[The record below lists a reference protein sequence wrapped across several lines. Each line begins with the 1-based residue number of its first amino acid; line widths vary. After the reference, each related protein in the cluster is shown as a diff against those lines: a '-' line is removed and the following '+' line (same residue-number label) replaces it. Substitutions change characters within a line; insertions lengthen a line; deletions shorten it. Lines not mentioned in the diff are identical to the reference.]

1 MFGRGARDQAG
12 LFGVLAAIALASCS
26 EQPAGDPRGD
36 SALDGG
42 DAMRNDLNDSS
53 VVALEA
59 AVDAALLAPSLDSGS
74 GDASGP
80 DAGPAVQD
88 GGAQAGR
95 EAVLL
100 PDDWIPV
107 SAAEDTFVDRP
118 ALATCSA
125 GAVVAE
131 FLSAERVLGI
141 DTGDCNYVTAA
152 QPTKRAIAI
161 GETIKVRLWHF
172 ELSAPEPAEAH
183 AALIIDDL
191 EVLNEHVAIPQ
202 PGGLIV
208 RQVHVDRPVPIGSQ
222 ALFHLHNHGAN
233 SWALVEVS
241 AGP

>member
-1 MFGRGARDQAG
+1 MFGRRARDEAG
-12 LFGVLAAIALASCS
+12 RFGVLVAMALACCN
-26 EQPAGDPRGD
+26 EQPPGDPRGD
-36 SALDGG
+36 SLLDGSVAVR
-42 DAMRNDLNDSS
+42 DDLNDSS
-53 VVALEA
+53 QVAL
-59 AVDAALLAPSLDSGS
+59 DAAGDAAMLAPPLDAGF
-74 GDASGP
+74 DHAPDP

-88 GGAQAGR
+88 GAAQTGR

-107 SAAEDTFVDRP
+107 SAAADTFADRP
-118 ALATCSA
+118 ALVTCSA

-131 FLSAERVLGI
+131 LLSAERVLGI
-141 DTGDCNYVTAA
+141 DTGDCDYVTAA

-183 AALIIDDL
+183 AALAIDDL
-191 EVLNEHVAIPQ
+191 EVLNERVAIPR

-208 RQVHVDRPVPIGSQ
+208 KQVRVDRPVPIGSQ